1 LAVLWMAFLGV
12 VQFLGG
18 NGKFLWIYE
27 HPSRDTWGK
36 VIGTF
41 QNQNHFAH
49 FLALGIGPL
58 IVWMRRRHGEDRQKS
73 FHVVPGKR
81 RPAPWPLASSLL
93 AVGFGLTWAA
103 AILTFSRGGA
113 LCLGIA
119 AATCVTMLVLKRMLG
134 WRSLCAA
141 GGLGLVLFVAL
152 AIYGSDRL
160 SSRLET
166 LASGSLQVASQ
177 SRLNLWKAQWKAIP
191 QFAWLGSGVGSHRVV
206 YPIYMEEH
214 HDVDF
219 GYGENGYF
227 QLLLETGVVGLTL
240 VLTGFALGMRWA
252 FGPWFRAQCD
262 ARLVMLSAAIVPG
275 LIASLLH
282 SAGDFVWYIP
292 ACASVTV
299 FLLASACR
307 VGQLSRLPV
316 ELRSSLANG
325 TTRPRAG
332 WMQSASHLPALGCMT
347 LALLVGLFAVQ
358 FQLPGAWASPH
369 WNRYLRLARAESSE
383 LAPLAGGDTDELA
396 RVGQLLELVVHR
408 DPWNPRARLA
418 LASVKLRQFDAQ
430 QQISENPLVLSQ
442 IRDAALAS
450 AFPTRQQQDAWLD
463 VAIGDNRRN
472 LDAALEHARAAIRLS
487 PLQGLGYVFLAELS
501 FLETPRPQAK
511 LELIRQAVRVRPYDG
526 RVLYAMG
533 QESALY
539 GDLATAIQYWRHAFR
554 REDEVKQ
561 LIIDGLA
568 PQLPVE
574 LFLGAFDP
582 DLSGL
587 RMLFAY
593 YCRLSLEAQAKAVT
607 PRYVTALQR
616 SIQEEPAL
624 AASRWHELQQVH
636 AFLGD
641 LPLALKC
648 QREAVAL
655 SPQNSEMRKRLAQ
668 LLSQSEQYEEAVS
681 HLEWCLRRSPYDRE
695 LLNQLADAK
704 LSVSHTSSRREATA
718 ARPVP
723 RSDY

>member
-1 LAVLWMAFLGV
+1 MPKRSPSTSRSASRTAKPDGPERVAHRLLQIVDAALLAVFFLAPMGMGGRGPVGKLMLMACVAVAVFAWGARQYAVRDARWRWSGAEGLILGGFLLLSLQVVSLPTGLLQQLSPAIAQLLPLWRPDADLVFRLGNWSTVSLTPAETSAGLSVFLTHAALFLVLVQRLHAVEDLETWMERVALAVLWMAFLGV

-418 LASVKLRQFDAQ
+418 LASVK
-430 QQISENPLVLSQ
+430 
-442 IRDAALAS
+442 
-450 AFPTRQQQDAWLD
+450 
-463 VAIGDNRRN
+463 
-472 LDAALEHARAAIRLS
+472 
-487 PLQGLGYVFLAELS
+487 
-501 FLETPRPQAK
+501 
-511 LELIRQAVRVRPYDG
+511 
-526 RVLYAMG
+526 
-533 QESALY
+533 
-539 GDLATAIQYWRHAFR
+539 
-554 REDEVKQ
+554 
-561 LIIDGLA
+561 
-568 PQLPVE
+568 
-574 LFLGAFDP
+574 
-582 DLSGL
+582 
-587 RMLFAY
+587 
-593 YCRLSLEAQAKAVT
+593 
-607 PRYVTALQR
+607 
-616 SIQEEPAL
+616 
-624 AASRWHELQQVH
+624 
-636 AFLGD
+636 
-641 LPLALKC
+641 
-648 QREAVAL
+648 
-655 SPQNSEMRKRLAQ
+655 
-668 LLSQSEQYEEAVS
+668 
-681 HLEWCLRRSPYDRE
+681 
-695 LLNQLADAK
+695 
-704 LSVSHTSSRREATA
+704 
-718 ARPVP
+718 
-723 RSDY
+723 